1 MVVDFQQKTRH
12 RTTVQSLSMELGGI
26 EAATTQTLMEN
37 TSKDLTSHML
47 MVLFGIIGK
56 DINTP

>member
-1 MVVDFQQKTRH
+1 MDFQQKTRH
-12 RTTVQSLSMELGGI
+12 RTTVQSISMELGGI
-26 EAATTQTLMEN
+26 TAVTSQTLMEN
-37 TSKDLTSHML
+37 TSKDLSSHML